1 MKSTP
6 AIVTLIASA
15 IPVDPNKTPPREVEQ
30 LLKMFP
36 SVHPIEEPRE
46 LPSLR
51 QIQHQIDFTSR
62 ANLPNL
68 SHYRMGPPRYCERAS
83 RQTAH
88 TSQSS
93 SLLRSLYVSPQKG
106 RKLMVMHTQ

>member
-1 MKSTP
+1 M
-6 AIVTLIASA
+6 IVTLIASA

-68 SHYRMGPPRYCERAS
+68 SHYRMGPKETEAL
-83 RQTAH
+83 QDIVKE
-88 TSQSS
+88 
-93 SLLRSLYVSPQKG
+93 LLAKQLI
-106 RKLMVMHTQ
+106 